1 MSCVTMRYKVYSKCA
16 KKSQPCL
23 ARLWE
28 RRETWTPVYSLL
40 TLGHVRNWLS
50 TTSSDMLAITI
61 LSFFPL
67 RRIRFQLLSIQTLC
81 KGRANFAKACG
92 AVKSQATVFAL
103 PKERTDPKCPIN
115 YFIFFYLLPCASWL
129 WMNIKLLLMHTDFP
143 IVTDLT
149 KACQDLVDAGD
160 A

>member
-67 RRIRFQLLSIQTLC
+67 RRICFQFYPSKHYA

-92 AVKSQATVFAL
+92 AVKSQITVFAL

-115 YFIFFYLLPCASWL
+115 YLFIFFICF
-129 WMNIKLLLMHTDFP
+129 LLL
-143 IVTDLT
+143 V
-149 KACQDLVDAGD
+149 GYG
-160 A
+160 